1 MNNITI
7 TGNIT
12 RAPELKTLGSKA
24 NVKVGVAVN
33 RRFQKGGEWE
43 EVTSYF
49 DVIAWGTL
57 AENVSTSLTK
67 GSAIIVTGRLD
78 QRSYDDKD
86 GNKRTVFEIVAD
98 AIGPDLTRQVATVER
113 VGQPRTNLDWERAT
127 RAVTSLVNSGFA
139 EEPF

>member
-1 MNNITI
+1 MNSITI

-12 RAPELKTLGSKA
+12 RAPELKLLGSKH

-33 RRFQKGGEWE
+33 RRFQRNGEWE

-67 GSAIIVTGRLD
+67 GSAIIVTGRLE

-86 GNKRTVFEIVAD
+86 GNKRSVVEIVAD
-98 AIGPDLTRQVATVER
+98 AIGPDLNRQVATVER
-113 VGQPRTNLDWERAT
+113 VGNSLTTANAT
-127 RAVTSLVNSGFA
+127 AAANSLVNAGWA

>member
-1 MNNITI
+1 MNSITI

-33 RRFQKGGEWE
+33 RRFQKNGEWE

-113 VGQPRTNLDWERAT
+113 VGNSLTTANARVAAQ
-127 RAVTSLVNSGFA
+127 SLVNAGWS